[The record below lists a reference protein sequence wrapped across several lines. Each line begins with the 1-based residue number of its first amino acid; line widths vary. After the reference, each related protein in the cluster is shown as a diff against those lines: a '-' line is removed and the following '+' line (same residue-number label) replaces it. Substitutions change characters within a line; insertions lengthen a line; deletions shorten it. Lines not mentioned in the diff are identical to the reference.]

1 MWGSIDFTRV
11 AAIFD
16 SINVQIGFVMDLVNI
31 RKFMLQAAY
40 RILVLLAIYLSA
52 PLSAS
57 EQITIYIRDDVLE
70 DYQSF
75 VGERNVLTITDFNHR
90 KMRRDV
96 ADMVLLQQALALGGF
111 NKAFQY
117 LPGKVNFRNTKMLET
132 GELLLSFDSY
142 WLSDAERLENAVF
155 ISHPIINKG
164 EYFAAVYTSPKNQ
177 KALAL
182 RKTED
187 LKQLTGVSTPKWH
200 TDWQTMSKLPL
211 KQLIQEDEWLS
222 QARIVHMGWVDIMLM
237 PFFHDNNGIYQLEQ
251 IKLQRIPEVAV
262 LLDDSRHFVIS
273 RHHPEGEAAYQA
285 IQRGLQILRKSG
297 QIEKM
302 YRQAGFLIDPTQF
315 TILNAKPASL

>member
-1 MWGSIDFTRV
+1 MNLANARNFILQCLMYSLLLITFCVST
-11 AAIFD
+11 
-16 SINVQIGFVMDLVNI
+16 SGF
-31 RKFMLQAAY
+31 
-40 RILVLLAIYLSA
+40 
-52 PLSAS
+52 AS
-57 EQITIYIRDDVLE
+57 QEITIYIRDDVLE
-70 DYQSF
+70 DYHSF
-75 VGERNVLTITDFNHR
+75 VGERDVLTITDFNHQ

-96 ADMVLLQQALALGGF
+96 ADMVLLQQALVLGGF
-111 NKAFQY
+111 KKKFQY

-132 GELLLSFDSY
+132 GELLLSFDTY
-142 WLSDAERLENAVF
+142 WLSDAERLGNAVF
-155 ISHPIINKG
+155 VSHPIINKG
-164 EYFAAVYTSPKNQ
+164 EYFAAVYTSVKNQ

-187 LKQLTGVSTPKWH
+187 LTDLTGVSTPKWH

-251 IKLQRIPEVAV
+251 IRLQRIPDVAV

-273 RHHPEGEAAYQA
+273 RHHPDGAAAYQA
-285 IQRGLQILRKSG
+285 IQRGLEILRKNG

-302 YRQAGFLIDPTQF
+302 YQQAGFLIDPTQF
-315 TILNAKPASL
+315 IILNAKPAPKTPKTQ